1 MLSIIN
7 QRVILIGLPQAPAS
21 LEWETL
27 YQKYYLSLAYNLQK
41 PPTNGKQGLG
51 PEEMSQTL
59 LAGRKQGNYD

>member
-7 QRVILIGLPQAPAS
+7 QRVIRIGLPRVPH
-21 LEWETL
+21 
-27 YQKYYLSLAYNLQK
+27 LSLVYNLQK

-59 LAGRKQGNYD
+59 LAGKKQGNYD